1 MWKNRLSFDE
11 AFNLV
16 KSKRGCIDINIG
28 FYTQL
33 NKWNTLL
40 KLNQDDKIYKIDEK
54 RNLRIINKNEFKV
67 KEMGDSF
74 MLFIKNDKVYQ
85 LITGKKMFID
95 DKNNILVE
103 IIKNYENCKEVCDVV
118 NLDIENF
125 NMNKLEE
132 LFKSL
137 CF

>member
-1 MWKNRLSFDE
+1 
-11 AFNLV
+11 
-16 KSKRGCIDINIG
+16 
-28 FYTQL
+28 
-33 NKWNTLL
+33 
-40 KLNQDDKIYKIDEK
+40 
-54 RNLRIINKNEFKV
+54 
-67 KEMGDSF
+67 MGDSF

-137 CF
+137 CFWIHCDFM